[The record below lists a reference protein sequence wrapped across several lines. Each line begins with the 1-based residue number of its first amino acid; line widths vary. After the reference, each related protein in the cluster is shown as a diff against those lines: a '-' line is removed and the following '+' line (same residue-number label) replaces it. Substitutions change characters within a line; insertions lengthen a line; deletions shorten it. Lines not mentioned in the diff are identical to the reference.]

1 MEQCLSISPSTKRS
15 SNSLRSLPPT
25 FQSCCPLPCWMKV
38 RTGVGVRIKVK
49 ESAVLEANFQNVRG
63 DEILSRSVFL
73 LLCSDQ
79 VLDC

>member
-1 MEQCLSISPSTKRS
+1 
-15 SNSLRSLPPT
+15 
-25 FQSCCPLPCWMKV
+25 MKV